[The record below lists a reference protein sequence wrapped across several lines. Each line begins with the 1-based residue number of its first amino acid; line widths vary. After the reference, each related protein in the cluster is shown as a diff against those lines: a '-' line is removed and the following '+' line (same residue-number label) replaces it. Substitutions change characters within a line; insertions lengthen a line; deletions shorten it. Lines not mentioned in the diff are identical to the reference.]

1 MTTAATAPA
10 RKSAGLIRS
19 VLVTAAATGGLTALG
34 FALRPETG
42 TDWQTPA
49 WALWLHIGTVVPA
62 LPLGAW
68 VLMSRKGTGAHRIA
82 GRVWALMMLVTSIAS
97 FWIRDLTGG
106 IGPIHLFSV
115 LTLVSIPMAIW
126 HARRGNIAAHR
137 QAMVGVYIGLVVA
150 GLFAL
155 MPGRFLLSTIL
166 G

>member
-1 MTTAATAPA
+1 MTITAPSLPTMNGLA
-10 RKSAGLIRS
+10 RSI
-19 VLVTAAATGGLTALG
+19 LVTAAATGGLTLLG
-34 FALRPETG
+34 FAMRPSGG
-42 TDWQTPA
+42 TDWETPA

-68 VLMSRKGTGAHRIA
+68 VLMGRKGTPAHRMA
-82 GRVWALMMLVTSIAS
+82 GRIWAMLMVVTAIAS

-115 LTLVSIPMAIW
+115 LTLVSVPLSIW
-126 HARRGNIAAHR
+126 HIRRGNIIGHKR
-137 QAMVGVYIGLVVA
+137 AMTGVYIGLVVA

-155 MPGRFLLSTIL
+155 MPGRFLMTTLL